1 VDTHIPEHHPLRQLF
16 GSLAEKVFVEKLGW
30 SDFKVTEYV
39 STLLV
44 DFTRSDQLYRIK
56 NSRGDSVEAVAE
68 LLYESEVT
76 QEAGSFARERE
87 VHRHIGDFTLF
98 MAGLFPEYLKRI
110 KTAGLIYHKDFLI
123 DYIKTGKRSYGMVAE
138 FGDGPEIADP
148 QSSPPLFR
156 KLAENFELCVLGLGF
171 IRGDLERLQDK
182 RYQQARRLLN

>member
-1 VDTHIPEHHPLRQLF
+1 M
-16 GSLAEKVFVEKLGW
+16 
-30 SDFKVTEYV
+30 
-39 STLLV
+39 LV

-138 FGDGPEIADP
+138 FGDGAETADP

-171 IRGDLERLQDK
+171 IRGDLERLQDR